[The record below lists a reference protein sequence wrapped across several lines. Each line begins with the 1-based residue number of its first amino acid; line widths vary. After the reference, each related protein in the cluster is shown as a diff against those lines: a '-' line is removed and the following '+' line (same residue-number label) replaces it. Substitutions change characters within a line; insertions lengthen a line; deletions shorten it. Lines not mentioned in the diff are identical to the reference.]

1 MNSVS
6 SVTIQQT
13 SYLQIKPHLLPQQ
26 QLLDDSSIKLR
37 ADSNESTCTVDVPTV
52 KQYFHKCR
60 STVSPHVYTD
70 VSFYICLS
78 AYLHITISWKKVVF
92 SWAAHVCRLCHHV
105 WAVISAEVVAGT
117 HMFMG
122 RTAGPTLNYL
132 HQCVLSW
139 QQGRYKG
146 GPHLAGTYR
155 TCLHLGR
162 HALTSARNRVC

>member
-78 AYLHITISWKKVVF
+78 AYLHITISWKKKKRKGGVLLSSSCLPSV
-92 SWAAHVCRLCHHV
+92 SSCVSRYICGSCSWNAHVHGTRCGSYSKLPSSMCSIMTTRQVQRWAA
-105 WAVISAEVVAGT
+105 S
-117 HMFMG
+117 
-122 RTAGPTLNYL
+122 
-132 HQCVLSW
+132 S
-139 QQGRYKG
+139 
-146 GPHLAGTYR
+146 
-155 TCLHLGR
+155 
-162 HALTSARNRVC
+162 RNI